1 MWELRIIGNMADIA
15 TYYYDIRA
23 AIRFAAK
30 LKATGATYRFYLKR
44 KGGD

>member
-15 TYYYDIRA
+15 TYHRDIRA
-23 AIRFAAK
+23 AIR
-30 LKATGATYRFYLKR
+30 LVSLLTTMGGTYRFYLKR